1 MTDTQASLSSPN
13 DKNIPV
19 TVPHVQHLPDPDSRL
34 CGLLGTSDGSG
45 FAFLASPVNPQ
56 QLPATPDPHRTRH
69 LKLARIEINSPAQS
83 VSLS

>member
-1 MTDTQASLSSPN
+1 
-13 DKNIPV
+13 
-19 TVPHVQHLPDPDSRL
+19 
-34 CGLLGTSDGSG
+34 
-45 FAFLASPVNPQ
+45 VNPQ